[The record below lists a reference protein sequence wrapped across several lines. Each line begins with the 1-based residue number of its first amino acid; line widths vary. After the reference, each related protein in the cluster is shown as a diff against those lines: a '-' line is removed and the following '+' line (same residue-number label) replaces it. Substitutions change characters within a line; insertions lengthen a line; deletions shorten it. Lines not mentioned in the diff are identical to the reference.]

1 MKSREE
7 LLETRNQLRDRL
19 ATETHNLS
27 SAYQDERLGKI
38 AHVLA
43 GIAAIDMVLEYE
55 LDPPENDGPIGFFVS
70 R

>member
-1 MKSREE
+1 MKTREE
-7 LLETRNQLRDRL
+7 LLEIRNQLRDRL

-27 SAYQDERLGKI
+27 GAYQDERLDKI
-38 AHVLA
+38 ARVLA

-55 LDPPENDGPIGFFVS
+55 LDPPESDGPAMFFID